1 VQQKEADMKMTEL
14 FLGEL
19 DREAAVSRRT
29 LAEVPDGHY
38 DWKPHERSM
47 PFGYLATM
55 VASMPAWVAMVIE
68 QDELDIDP
76 PGGSKHKQPEMRTA
90 EELMAGL
97 DGSVAGARKVLAATS
112 EEHLMKP
119 WRFLVSGREV
129 SALPRHIAL
138 RDSVFNHWVHHRGQL
153 TVYLRLL
160 DARIPSIYGPSGD
173 EKV

>member
-1 VQQKEADMKMTEL
+1 MKMTEL

-38 DWKPHERSM
+38 EWKPHERSM

-55 VASMPAWVAMVIE
+55 VATMPSWVAMVIE

-76 PGGSKHKQPEMRTA
+76 PGGSKFKPQELRTA
-90 EELMAGL
+90 AELMTGL
-97 DGSVAGARKVLAATS
+97 DSSVVRAREVLAATS
-112 EEHLMKP
+112 DEHLMTP

-138 RDSVFNHWVHHRGQL
+138 RDSVFNHWFHHRGQL

-160 DARIPSIYGPSGD
+160 GARIPSIYGPSGD